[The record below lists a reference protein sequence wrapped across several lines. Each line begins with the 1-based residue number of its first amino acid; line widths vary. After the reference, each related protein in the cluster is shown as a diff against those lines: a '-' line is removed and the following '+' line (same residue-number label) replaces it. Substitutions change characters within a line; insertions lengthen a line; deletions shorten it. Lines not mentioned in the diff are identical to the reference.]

1 MDDDEAVASHA
12 ARMATRE
19 SMRIAAERRL
29 MATHENANKYQ
40 AQFDRLFEVSLPP
53 DEDYNLNRC
62 EHEEVFITSSTP
74 SDSILFPKMAS
85 SKGYFQRPGTTDPG
99 RQQSISSR
107 AFNVTKFMLESG
119 TDFGIIRITGTSAIL
134 YDTVEKK
141 YDCTESLLPQGDL

>member
-85 SKGYFQRPGTTDPG
+85 SKGYSRPSAKH
-99 RQQSISSR
+99 Q
-107 AFNVTKFMLESG
+107 FSG
-119 TDFGIIRITGTSAIL
+119 IQCHQVYAGKWNRLWYHQDYRYIG
-134 YDTVEKK
+134 
-141 YDCTESLLPQGDL
+141 